1 MLCSLLNRMFEER
14 CISLM
19 DKTYEENE
27 TIAITS
33 LIETR
38 NIWGIRSSPLT
49 FAYENF
55 MYDIIAHPCSQK
67 YMNNQWRKN
76 QNPDRNSFVKV
87 TLIYMSKQIK
97 KNIQELKIQIVE
109 ESQRI

>member
-19 DKTYEENE
+19 DKMYEKNE

-33 LIETR
+33 LTR
-38 NIWGIRSSPLT
+38 TANIWGIRSNPLT

-67 YMNNQWRKN
+67 YMNDQWSTI
-76 QNPDRNSFVKV
+76 QDPDMNSFFKV
-87 TLIYMSKQIK
+87 TLIYMS
-97 KNIQELKIQIVE
+97 
-109 ESQRI
+109 